1 MLSKVINIG
10 KEQLIHIPK
19 SLRIETEYVE
29 VILVDQGYVITP
41 ISKDEIKE
49 RGLDTTND

>member
-19 SLRIETEYVE
+19 SLHIDAEYVE
-29 VILVDQGYVITP
+29 VTLVDQGYVITP
-41 ISKDEIKE
+41 ISEDEIKE
-49 RGLDTTND
+49 RSLDTTND